1 MPHILLIMFT
11 QKFYGFLITKADIK
25 MKRKFLSFAAI
36 GIAIAASA
44 FTVPSTKVSGKLVSY
59 KWFSIS
65 ATNLNPGDPVQRTV
79 ATYLGEGTTAPNPG
93 NCQAST
99 HQCVSGFSSS
109 QVNSSNQ
116 LINDMQVPQ
125 ATPFRKP

>member
-1 MPHILLIMFT
+1 
-11 QKFYGFLITKADIK
+11 
-25 MKRKFLSFAAI
+25 MKRKILGFAAI
-36 GIAIAASA
+36 AIALAASA
-44 FTVPSTKVSGKLVSY
+44 FTVPATKASGKFTSY

-65 ATNLNPGDPVQRTV
+65 ATNLNPGDPVQRSV

-93 NCQAST
+93 NCNGTA

-125 ATPFRKP
+125 STPLRKP

>member
-1 MPHILLIMFT
+1 
-11 QKFYGFLITKADIK
+11 
-25 MKRKFLSFAAI
+25 MKRKILGFAAI
-36 GIAIAASA
+36 AIAVAASA
-44 FTVPSTKVSGKLVSY
+44 FTVPTTKANGKFISY

-65 ATNLNPGDPVQRTV
+65 ATNLNPSDAVPRTV
-79 ATYLGEGTTAPNPG
+79 STYLGEGTTAPNPG
-93 NCQAST
+93 NCSAST

-125 ATPFRKP
+125 VTPLRKP